1 MSYQESQMR
10 MAEAEA
16 ALKEGDEESAR
27 ALFREAARLQRAF
40 IDALPADRVR
50 TRSVYGL
57 SSATLAYRA
66 GDLDEAERLAAHL
79 LSQPWLEPYSAD
91 RLRELLTRIWT
102 DREGSPLPETTQ
114 PSSSARSAQV
124 TSPGM
129 KRRREARLPK
139 MMGSGA
145 RIGGD
150 FGSRP

>member
-1 MSYQESQMR
+1 MR
-10 MAEAEA
+10 IAEAEA
-16 ALKEGDEESAR
+16 ALKEGDEQRAR
-27 ALFREAARLQRAF
+27 SLFREAARLQRAF
-40 IDALPADRVR
+40 VDALPADRVR

-66 GDLDEAERLAAHL
+66 GDLDEAEQLAFHL
-79 LSQPWLEPYSAD
+79 LSQPWIEPYSKD

-102 DREGSPLPETTQ
+102 DREGSPLPKATQ
-114 PSSSARSAQV
+114 PSSSARSAQA

-129 KRRREARLPK
+129 TRMREARLPK
-139 MMGSGA
+139 MIGSGA